1 MSKNNATYSLSS
13 LGGGI
18 FSLVSAGLFKK
29 KFFIHVDGDHAW
41 QIATEKNKTILSVD
55 DFQKAKK
62 SGRVGF
68 LFWLQKFLCK
78 RSEQIIV
85 PSECVKRL
93 VSGWNVPS
101 EKIKIIYDPIDFKPA
116 ELSKEEAR
124 KKIGIHGNLLISV
137 GKLAPWK
144 GFKMLIKI
152 MPKLLEI
159 NQFFR
164 LVIIGDGPD
173 RKNLELIIRNLGL
186 DRKVYLVGQ
195 KSKDELAV
203 YLAASDIFILNSGYE
218 GFPRELL
225 EAMAAGIPIVA
236 SAVMGNREI
245 VHQGEN
251 GFLVKYNDEFN
262 LIEAV
267 KTLRQDPELKEQFVA
282 GGKQT
287 ALKYSFKL

>member
-1 MSKNNATYSLSS
+1 MSKNNATYSLED
-13 LGGGI
+13 LKGP
-18 FSLVSAGLFKK
+18 LPLLAVALFKK
-29 KFFIHVDGDHAW
+29 NFFIRVKGDHP
-41 QIATEKNKTILSVD
+41 NPS
-55 DFQKAKK
+55 
-62 SGRVGF
+62 GF

-93 VSGWNVPS
+93 ISGWNVPS
-101 EKIKIIYDPIDFKPA
+101 EKIKVIYDPIDFKPA
-116 ELSKEEAR
+116 EISKEEAR

-137 GKLAPWK
+137 GRLAPWK

-164 LVIIGDGPD
+164 LVIVGDGPD

-186 DRKVYLVGQ
+186 DRKVYLTGQ
-195 KSKDELAV
+195 KSQKELAT

-218 GFPRELL
+218 GFPKDLL
-225 EAMAAGIPIVA
+225 EAMAAGVPVVA

-245 VHQGEN
+245 VRQGEN

-262 LIEAV
+262 LIEAI
-267 KTLRQDPELKEQFVA
+267 KTLHKDPELKEEFA
-282 GGKQT
+282 TEGKKTVQRFS
-287 ALKYSFKL
+287 KH